1 MLHLKARLL
10 HEPQE
15 RRKVGGLFPQGLHDG
30 QPHPLLCGGRLFP
43 NPLAIMEKAALAVLF
58 WILDNGQLM
67 LNAHPVRE
75 PPHRKAGADEV
86 VKLPG
91 AVKGR
96 GVVINVIVNV
106 ALVDVG
112 TNEKLVLSLCPAHGR
127 FIADFVC
134 LLRRDL
140 TGRERLPD
148 LKEQGPALHSPAR
161 FRLVLA
167 FRQKK
172 LSGGR
177 RRIAEVGRHGPQL
190 FRIEPVGKPIL
201 HCLNSSFSCRHL
213 VGPDVS
219 CSDSRTSF
227 PSRKS
232 GRRSMSPAARHL
244 WTLCP

>member
-1 MLHLKARLL
+1 MLYLKAGLF

-15 RRKVGGLFPQGLHDG
+15 RREVGGLFPQGLHDG
-30 QPHPLLCGGRLFP
+30 QPHPLLCGGRLFS
-43 NPLAIMEKAALAVLF
+43 NPLAIMEKAALTVLF
-58 WILDNGQLM
+58 GILDNRQLV

-112 TNEKLVLSLCPAHGR
+112 TNEKLVLALCPAHGR

-140 TGRERLPD
+140 AGRERLPD
-148 LKEQGPALHSPAR
+148 LKEQGPALHGPAR

-177 RRIAEVGRHGPQL
+177 CRIAEVGRHSSYL

-201 HCLNSSFSCRHL
+201 HCLNSSFSRRYL

-227 PSRKS
+227 PSTS
-232 GRRSMSPAARHL
+232 GHFVQKFGL
-244 WTLCP
+244 L

>member
-1 MLHLKARLL
+1 MLHLKAGLL
-10 HEPQE
+10 HKPQE
-15 RRKVGGLFPQGLHDG
+15 RREVSGPLPQGLHDG
-30 QPHPLLCGGRLFP
+30 QPHPLLCGGRLFS

-58 WILDNGQLM
+58 RILDNRQLM

-86 VKLPG
+86 MKLPG
-91 AVKGR
+91 AVLGR
-96 GVVINVIVNV
+96 GVVINVIMNV
-106 ALVDVG
+106 AFVDVG
-112 TNEKLVLSLCPAHGR
+112 TNEKLVLALCPAHGR
-127 FIADFVC
+127 FIADFVG

-140 TGRERLPD
+140 TGRKRLPD
-148 LKEQGPALHSPAR
+148 LKEQGPALYGPAR

-167 FRQKK
+167 LCQEK

-177 RRIAEVGRHGPQL
+177 CRIAEVGRHSSYL
-190 FRIEPVGKPIL
+190 FRIEPVGKTIL
-201 HCLNSSFSCRHL
+201 HCLDSRFSRRYL

-232 GRRSMSPAARHL
+232 GRRSMSPAARRL